1 MTKKLNLCDILIT
14 TTKKEEKYGMILKS
28 RYKLKEAIM
37 EKDTKTIFWKGKLID
52 MDTASLEELKE
63 IQKDLQKK
71 EAENSLFYNCSF
83 KTAH

>member
-1 MTKKLNLCDILIT
+1 
-14 TTKKEEKYGMILKS
+14 MILKS

-71 EAENSLFYNCSF
+71 EAEIRRKIEQELEMD
-83 KTAH
+83 

>member
-71 EAENSLFYNCSF
+71 EAEIRRKIEQELEMD
-83 KTAH
+83 

>member
-14 TTKKEEKYGMILKS
+14 ITKKEEKYGMILKS

-71 EAENSLFYNCSF
+71 EAEIRRKIEQELEMD
-83 KTAH
+83 

>member
-1 MTKKLNLCDILIT
+1 
-14 TTKKEEKYGMILKS
+14 MILKS

-71 EAENSLFYNCSF
+71 KLKFEEKLSKSLKWIRGGNKHERKSE
-83 KTAH
+83 K

>member
-28 RYKLKEAIM
+28 RYELKEAIM

-71 EAENSLFYNCSF
+71 EAEIRRKIEQELEMD
-83 KTAH
+83 

>member
-28 RYKLKEAIM
+28 RYELKEAIM

-52 MDTASLEELKE
+52 MDTASLEELKK

-71 EAENSLFYNCSF
+71 EAEIRRKIEQELEMD
-83 KTAH
+83 

>member
-1 MTKKLNLCDILIT
+1 
-14 TTKKEEKYGMILKS
+14 
-28 RYKLKEAIM
+28 M

-71 EAENSLFYNCSF
+71 EAEIRRKIEQELEMD
-83 KTAH
+83 